1 MAVKSRAVAPEAETL
16 AAYCLGQDRVEKLT
30 HPKDINYPFKRGCS
44 SSTESRFFSCRSL
57 SILMY
62 SSSWK
67 TEQCRGCERGACLL
81 SKVWKNE
88 IPTGRWLKQC
98 QDFPFCTECMAL
110 APLSAANAVIS
121 IRQTLWLDNGC
132 EHFQAIHIILKRE
145 IKRKKNTSVTQS
157 WSTTS
162 YRVPLHI
169 HRKVRA
175 AGRDGR
181 PSN

>member
-1 MAVKSRAVAPEAETL
+1 MKILEKQLMYKKEKNTAPLICKVLEGQFHDHMCQLKGVIILNTMYFCITQIARQYKGLVQHRGMAVKSRAVAPEAETL

-81 SKVWKNE
+81 SKV
-88 IPTGRWLKQC
+88 
-98 QDFPFCTECMAL
+98 
-110 APLSAANAVIS
+110 
-121 IRQTLWLDNGC
+121 
-132 EHFQAIHIILKRE
+132 
-145 IKRKKNTSVTQS
+145 
-157 WSTTS
+157 
-162 YRVPLHI
+162 
-169 HRKVRA
+169 
-175 AGRDGR
+175 
-181 PSN
+181 